1 MNNAYFIY
9 YFKKNHRV
17 HKNKLSYLDLV
28 KMLELGKKN
37 DKKGEPYTKGH
48 TYQLQQM
55 QEFLLNNK
63 EFQIFKCNTYINNEI
78 IF

>member
-1 MNNAYFIY
+1 MNKAYFIY

-28 KMLELGKKN
+28 KMLELNKKN
-37 DKKGEPYTKGH
+37 DKKGEPYIKAH
-48 TYQLQQM
+48 TYQLQWM

-63 EFQIFKCNTYINNEI
+63 ELQIFKCNVCIDNQVI
-78 IF
+78 L